1 LFYSLWNQIDNILQ
15 AYTTGPPEFFRI
27 AILAIGLSGIIFMID
42 LKYYAIIDD
51 LNEKP
56 G

>member
-1 LFYSLWNQIDNILQ
+1 MFWKRLSLDPQNFSAD
-15 AYTTGPPEFFRI
+15 